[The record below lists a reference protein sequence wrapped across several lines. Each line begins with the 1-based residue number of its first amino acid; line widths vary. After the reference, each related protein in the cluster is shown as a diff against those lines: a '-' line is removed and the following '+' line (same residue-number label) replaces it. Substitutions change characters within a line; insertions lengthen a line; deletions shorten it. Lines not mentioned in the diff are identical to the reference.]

1 MRAKASNVSASGKGK
16 RFNPSNN
23 RGSDKRKDTKQ
34 PRYTI
39 VDVIGSV
46 MIFVTIILSDLR
58 NNIRYPDYDKD
69 LFLTGSSAVD
79 AASQWISNV
88 RVLCHELKLSSSI
101 KPQEL
106 V

>member
-1 MRAKASNVSASGKGK
+1 MRAKASNVSGSGKGK

-23 RGSDKRKDTKQ
+23 RGNDKRKDTNQ

-58 NNIRYPDYDKD
+58 NNDIQVSNY
-69 LFLTGSSAVD
+69 
-79 AASQWISNV
+79 AANESPVSNY
-88 RVLCHELKLSSSI
+88 EDQI
-101 KPQEL
+101 IE
-106 V
+106 

>member
-1 MRAKASNVSASGKGK
+1 MRAKASNVTGSGKGK

-23 RGSDKRKDTKQ
+23 RGNHKRKDTKQ

-58 NNIRYPDYDKD
+58 NIAPAPQYPRYPRAARTMSLMEQRGIRYLLEYLIGESK
-69 LFLTGSSAVD
+69 
-79 AASQWISNV
+79 
-88 RVLCHELKLSSSI
+88 
-101 KPQEL
+101 
-106 V
+106 